1 MITKHLTGD
10 SEVLFFDSS
19 AKARDYFI
27 AETNP
32 LLKVCLD
39 EQLVEGE
46 VYFPTT
52 DIDAKGNVSMW
63 RFNGGENV
71 ALDEL
76 IGGVNHCYQIGSAK
90 VNDDVTHYVADF
102 SEYVDESTISFW
114 NKAKAIIQYNDLV
127 DDEIESANERG
138 FGIIRYDNT
147 TWHEDNGIGEDKGRI
162 LFMEKIGLPYGEC
175 YFGWNEQPTNT
186 IRCGDIKFTEV
197 LKIVGCLETIDNW
210 GRQERI
216 NAKETYELLNN
227 PENWSD
233 DQRFYC
239 EGNGG
244 YFIDE
249 LIGKVIKCN
258 KKVFKV
264 PNDNT

>member
-1 MITKHLTGD
+1 MKTLHYVMITKHLTGD
-10 SEVLFFDSS
+10 SEVLFFNSS

-27 AETNP
+27 AVTNP

-39 EQLVEGE
+39 EQLVEDK
-46 VYFPTT
+46 VYYPTL
-52 DIDAKGNVSMW
+52 DAKGNVKMW
-63 RFNGGENV
+63 RFNGGENN

-76 IGGVNHCYQIGSAK
+76 IGGINHCYQIGSAK

-114 NKAKAIIQYNDLV
+114 N
-127 DDEIESANERG
+127 
-138 FGIIRYDNT
+138 
-147 TWHEDNGIGEDKGRI
+147 
-162 LFMEKIGLPYGEC
+162 
-175 YFGWNEQPTNT
+175 EQPTNT

-197 LKIVGCLETIDNW
+197 LKIVGCIETVDNW
-210 GRQERI
+210 GRQERY

-239 EGNGG
+239 EGNGC
-244 YFIDE
+244 YFIDD

-264 PNDNT
+264 PNDII